1 MLIRFIAHQS
11 MSTLFTGDY
20 IYQSGLTGGQP
31 EESDARFCLVSNM
44 DAALCSVTEVQGK
57 HGLVNVTQMLKDTPV
72 VGKYISMSVRVL
84 EGMHCLFILCLRSC
98 SLK

>member
-1 MLIRFIAHQS
+1 MTTFIN
-11 MSTLFTGDY
+11 
-20 IYQSGLTGGQP
+20 QP
-31 EESDARFCLVSNM
+31 EESDARFCLIPNM

-57 HGLVNVTQMLKDTPV
+57 HGLVNVTQLLKDTPV

>member
-1 MLIRFIAHQS
+1 MLITFIAHQS

-31 EESDARFCLVSNM
+31 EESDARFCLVPNM

-57 HGLVNVTQMLKDTPV
+57 HGLVNVTQLLKDTPV
-72 VGKYISMSVRVL
+72 VGKYISTSVRVWKVCTVFL
-84 EGMHCLFILCLRSC
+84 SYVSDLAL
-98 SLK
+98 